1 MTIGPG
7 NILSTTVRTH
17 QTPLLL
23 SLAVAALTL
32 VGMFSG
38 VKAVQVPLAEMLIW
52 LTVVV
57 GLYVFIGNSGII
69 SFGHISFMMIGAYAA
84 AWASAEPDFKQITL
98 LGLPDFLKNDQ
109 YSFLTAT
116 AGAAGLAAIVA
127 VVVGVPIM
135 RLSGIAA
142 TIATFAFL
150 KIVNSVYSNWDSI
163 TGGED
168 TLTSIPTPVG
178 PDIALLFAIAAIFVA
193 YFFQTS
199 RYGLLLRASRDDY
212 VAAKAS
218 AVRVNLVRLVAFVIS
233 ATIVGVGGSLYA
245 HFLGIL
251 TADSLFLNETFMTMA
266 MLVVG
271 GIGSLTGAVSGVV
284 LVTIVVQLLRTFE
297 RGVAVGDV
305 HLFLPLGSQEIGLG
319 VLMALI
325 LIFRPTGITR
335 SREIDWRGLRR
346 RALPS
351 TSRKSVGFD
360 GGERATV
367 DRGRHGSAT
376 VSDDA

>member
-1 MTIGPG
+1 
-7 NILSTTVRTH
+7 
-17 QTPLLL
+17 
-23 SLAVAALTL
+23 VA
-32 VGMFSG
+32 
-38 VKAVQVPLAEMLIW
+38 
-52 LTVVV
+52 
-57 GLYVFIGNSGII
+57 
-69 SFGHISFMMIGAYAA
+69 H
-84 AWASAEPDFKQITL
+84 
-98 LGLPDFLKNDQ
+98 
-109 YSFLTAT
+109 
-116 AGAAGLAAIVA
+116 
-127 VVVGVPIM
+127 
-135 RLSGIAA
+135 
-142 TIATFAFL
+142 
-150 KIVNSVYSNWDSI
+150 
-163 TGGED
+163 
-168 TLTSIPTPVG
+168 
-178 PDIALLFAIAAIFVA
+178 
-193 YFFQTS
+193 FFQTS

-284 LVTIVVQLLRTFE
+284 LVTVVVQLLRTFE

-351 TSRKSVGFD
+351 TSRKPVGSD
-360 GGERATV
+360 AGERATV
-367 DRGRHGSAT
+367 DRGRHESAT
-376 VSDDA
+376 VSNGA

>member
-1 MTIGPG
+1 MKRGFG
-7 NILSTTVRTH
+7 AILSAIVRKH

-23 SLAVAALTL
+23 SFAIAALAL
-32 VGMFSG
+32 VGMGSG
-38 VKAVQVPLAEMLIW
+38 VKGVQVPLAEMLIW

-84 AWASAEPDFKQITL
+84 AWASAEPDFKQISL
-98 LGLPDFLKNDQ
+98 LGLPDFLKYNQ
-109 YSFLTAT
+109 YSFATAT
-116 AGAAGLAAIVA
+116 AGAAVLAALVA
-127 VVVGVPIM
+127 LLVGVPIM

-178 PDIALLFAIAAIFVA
+178 PGIALLFAIASIFVA
-193 YFFQTS
+193 YFFQAS

-212 VAAKAS
+212 VASKAS

-251 TADSLFLNETFMTMA
+251 TADSLYLHETFMTMA

-284 LVTIVVQLLRTFE
+284 LVR
-297 RGVAVGDV
+297 R
-305 HLFLPLGSQEIGLG
+305 LFSCCAPSNGASPWATSISYCLSEARRSGS
-319 VLMALI
+319 VCSW
-325 LIFRPTGITR
+325 P
-335 SREIDWRGLRR
+335 
-346 RALPS
+346 
-351 TSRKSVGFD
+351 
-360 GGERATV
+360 
-367 DRGRHGSAT
+367 
-376 VSDDA
+376 